1 MWSPAFSLSNFPIM
15 HHGYPL
21 KTHKVESCV
30 GAAKP
35 AQYTYPQG
43 KLLHKFISI
52 FFSSF
57 ANTHACLNK
66 PPGGYSS
73 RRHPF
78 LPSLSFLFCFGF
90 WGLTQGFFTGLH

>member
-1 MWSPAFSLSNFPIM
+1 MVSCLFSFKFLH

-21 KTHKVESCV
+21 KTHKAKGRS

-35 AQYTYPQG
+35 AQYSSTG
-43 KLLHKFISI
+43 KPLSSSQFI
-52 FFSSF
+52 FSSF
-57 ANTHACLNK
+57 SNTHACLNK

-78 LPSLSFLFCFGF
+78 LPSLSFPFFFWF
-90 WGLTQGFFTGLH
+90 WGLVNLTQGFFAGLH